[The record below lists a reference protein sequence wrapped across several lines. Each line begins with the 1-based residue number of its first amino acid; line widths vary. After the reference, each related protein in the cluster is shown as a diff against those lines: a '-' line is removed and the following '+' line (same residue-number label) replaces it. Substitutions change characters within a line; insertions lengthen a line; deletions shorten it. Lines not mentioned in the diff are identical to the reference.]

1 MTALIFTTL
10 LSLPLYPLNP
20 TGQDTVSFINVHV
33 TAGLNGPGAVV
44 STGPELT
51 VKYEMTLVYPLI
63 LRTAFDY
70 RYGSISSSVYPNGDI
85 HRGLFSAE
93 ALYYRG
99 ANGLTG
105 YVGFGLVW
113 AINSFSISSSD
124 MDSLFTN
131 HGITS
136 VDMENVPG
144 YRLTAGLRIHKTY
157 SIEIGLTETRPSY
170 VYTTR
175 HSSTSYSVFKKQFRS
190 NDFRVSVGYLFTLK
204 L

>member
-1 MTALIFTTL
+1 MTALIFTAL

-20 TGQDTVSFINVHV
+20 TGQDTVSFVNVHV

-44 STGPELT
+44 STGPEVT
-51 VKYEMTLVYPLI
+51 VKCELALTHPLI
-63 LRTAFDY
+63 LRGAFDY
-70 RYGSISSSVYPNGDI
+70 RYGSISSAVYPDGDV

-99 ANGLTG
+99 ANGMTG

-113 AINSFSISSSD
+113 AVYKFNISNAD
-124 MDSLFTN
+124 MDSLYTN
-131 HGITS
+131 YGITS
-136 VDMENVPG
+136 VDMEDAPG
-144 YRLTAGLRIHKTY
+144 YRLTAGLRIHDTY
-157 SIEIGLTETRPSY
+157 SIEIALTDTRPYY

-175 HSSTSYSVFKKQFRS
+175 LSPVSYSEFKRQFRS

>member
-1 MTALIFTTL
+1 MTALIFATL
-10 LSLPLYPLNP
+10 LSLPMYPLNP
-20 TGQDTVSFINVHV
+20 TGEDTVSFMNVHV

-44 STGPELT
+44 STGPEFT
-51 VKYEMTLVYPLI
+51 IKYEMTLYHPLI
-63 LRTAFDY
+63 LRAAFDY
-70 RYGSISSSVYPNGDI
+70 RYGSISSSVYPDGDV
-85 HRGLFSAE
+85 HRGLLSAE

-105 YVGFGLVW
+105 YVGVGLVW
-113 AINSFSISSSD
+113 AMNNFSIDQSE

-131 HGITS
+131 YGYTS
-136 VDMENVPG
+136 VKMQDVPG

-157 SIEIGLTETRPSY
+157 SIEIGLTETRPRY

-175 HSSTSYSVFKKQFRS
+175 YSPTSYSVLKKKFRS
-190 NDFRVSVGYLFTLK
+190 NDFRVSLGYLFTLK